1 MPKMPS
7 DSGMKTKISS
17 LSQNLSVRHSA
28 HPCFRPRTKV
38 YLCLG
43 KGEQAVFSGG
53 TGPEKHFS
61 GTGPVHSF
69 CLGAQA
75 VIR

>member
-1 MPKMPS
+1 MLTRAFVLERKCTYAW
-7 DSGMKTKISS
+7 G
-17 LSQNLSVRHSA
+17 R
-28 HPCFRPRTKV
+28 
-38 YLCLG
+38 
-43 KGEQAVFSGG
+43 GEQAVFSGS

-61 GTGPVHSF
+61 GTGPVHIF